1 MLNAMAPSTSTDPVE
16 FGFVATPTPS
26 EPSSSPRRGRRPEG
40 DARRA
45 LIEAAQ
51 TILATHPGGK
61 LTVREVASRAG
72 CDVALVNY
80 YFGSKEGL
88 LSAALEDALAELREV
103 LETYTRRDGTFEE
116 QVRRMVR
123 EPILAMGE
131 RAHLPRMIIGQILLE
146 RGPQAD
152 RWIAAL
158 GISQLKAVGDIVE
171 DGIRSGAFRQI
182 DARALVY
189 SFSAIPAFFFLMAPV
204 IERILGEGAVSQE
217 AVESFA
223 DAVADLVLHGLLAP
237 APEPEPDEPG

>member
-1 MLNAMAPSTSTDPVE
+1 MLKDPQ
-16 FGFVATPTPS
+16 
-26 EPSSSPRRGRRPEG
+26 PSSRRGRRPEG

-51 TILATHPGGK
+51 AILAARPAGK

-80 YFGSKEGL
+80 YFGSKDGL
-88 LSAALEDALAELREV
+88 LAAALEDALAELQEV
-103 LETYTRRDGTFEE
+103 LDAYAGGEGTFEE
-116 QVRRMVR
+116 KIRRMVR

-131 RAHLPRMIIGQILLE
+131 RRHLPRMIIGQILLE

-158 GISQLKAVGDIVE
+158 GMSQLQAVSEIVE
-171 DGIRSGAFRQI
+171 NGIRSGAFRQV

-204 IERILGEGAVSQE
+204 IERILGEEAVSQE

-223 DAVADLVLHGLLAP
+223 DAVTDLVLHGLLAAP
-237 APEPEPDEPG
+237 SGEAGEAPE

>member
-1 MLNAMAPSTSTDPVE
+1 MLKEPS
-16 FGFVATPTPS
+16 
-26 EPSSSPRRGRRPEG
+26 PSSSPRRGRRPEG

-51 TILATHPGGK
+51 AILAARPAGK
-61 LTVREVASRAG
+61 LTVREVAARAG

-88 LSAALEDALAELREV
+88 LAAALEDALAELRQV
-103 LETYTRRDGTFEE
+103 LETYTRMEGTFED

-131 RAHLPRMIIGQILLE
+131 RRHLPRMIIGQILLE

-158 GISQLKAVGDIVE
+158 GLSQLQAVGDIVE
-171 DGIRSGAFRQI
+171 EGIRSGAFRQV

-204 IERILGEGAVSQE
+204 IERILGEEAVSQE

-223 DAVADLVLHGLLAP
+223 DAVADLVLHGLMAP
-237 APEPEPDEPG
+237 APDAEGSPED

>member
-1 MLNAMAPSTSTDPVE
+1 MLKPE
-16 FGFVATPTPS
+16 Q
-26 EPSSSPRRGRRPEG
+26 PSSSGGRRGRRPEG
-40 DARRA
+40 DARKA

-51 TILATHPGGK
+51 AIMAARPAGK
-61 LTVREVASRAG
+61 LTVREVAARAG

-88 LSAALEDALAELREV
+88 LEAALEDALAELRAV
-103 LETYTRRDGTFEE
+103 LESNTRREGTFEE
-116 QVRRMVR
+116 QVRRMVT
-123 EPILAMGE
+123 EPILALGE
-131 RAHLPRMIIGQILLE
+131 RRHLPRMIIGQILLE

-158 GISQLKAVGDIVE
+158 GMSQLQAVGGVVE
-171 DGIRSGAFRQI
+171 DGIRSGAFRAV

-204 IERILGEGAVSQE
+204 IERILGEEAVSQE

-223 DAVADLVLHGLLAP
+223 DAVAGLVLYGLLAP
-237 APEPEPDEPG
+237 PRATELPE

>member
-1 MLNAMAPSTSTDPVE
+1 MLKDP
-16 FGFVATPTPS
+16 
-26 EPSSSPRRGRRPEG
+26 EPSSRRGRRPEG

-45 LIEAAQ
+45 LIQAAQ
-51 TILATHPGGK
+51 AILAARPAGK

-80 YFGSKEGL
+80 YFGSKDGL

-103 LETYTRRDGTFEE
+103 LDTYAGGEGTFEE
-116 QVRRMVR
+116 KVRRMVR

-131 RAHLPRMIIGQILLE
+131 RRHLPRMIIGQILLE

-158 GISQLKAVGDIVE
+158 GMSQLQAVSEIVE
-171 DGIRSGAFRQI
+171 NGIRSGAFRQV

-204 IERILGEGAVSQE
+204 IERILGEEAVSQE

-223 DAVADLVLHGLLAP
+223 DAVTDLVLHGLLAAP
-237 APEPEPDEPG
+237 SPEAGEAPE

>member
-1 MLNAMAPSTSTDPVE
+1 VAD
-16 FGFVATPTPS
+16 ATPEETGLPA
-26 EPSSSPRRGRRPEG
+26 RRGRRPEG

-51 TILATHPGGK
+51 AILAARPAGK

-80 YFGSKEGL
+80 YFGSKDGL
-88 LSAALEDALAELREV
+88 LAAALEDALAELREV
-103 LETYTRRDGTFEE
+103 LETFTRREGTFEE

-123 EPILAMGE
+123 EPILALGE
-131 RAHLPRMIIGQILLE
+131 RRHLPRMIIGQILLE

-158 GISQLKAVGDIVE
+158 GMSQLQAVGDLVE
-171 DGIRSGAFRQI
+171 DGVRSGAFRAV

-204 IERILGEGAVSQE
+204 IERILGEEAVSQE

-223 DAVADLVLHGLLAP
+223 DAVSDLVLHGLLAP
-237 APEPEPDEPG
+237 APEAEK

>member
-1 MLNAMAPSTSTDPVE
+1 MSDPAAP
-16 FGFVATPTPS
+16 A
-26 EPSSSPRRGRRPEG
+26 PRRGRRPEG

-51 TILATHPGGK
+51 AILAARPAGK

-80 YFGSKEGL
+80 YFGSKDGL
-88 LSAALEDALAELREV
+88 LTAALEDALDELRAV
-103 LETYTRRDGTFEE
+103 LETYTRREGTFEE

-123 EPILAMGE
+123 EPILALGE
-131 RAHLPRMIIGQILLE
+131 RRHLPRMIIGQILLE

-158 GISQLKAVGDIVE
+158 GMSQLQAVGDLVA
-171 DGIRSGAFRQI
+171 DGIGSGAFRPV

-204 IERILGEGAVSQE
+204 IERILGEEAVSQE

-223 DAVADLVLHGLLAP
+223 DAVTDLVLHGLLSQT
-237 APEPEPDEPG
+237 PESDDGATTP

>member
-1 MLNAMAPSTSTDPVE
+1 MLKDPQ
-16 FGFVATPTPS
+16 
-26 EPSSSPRRGRRPEG
+26 PSSRRGRRPEG

-51 TILATHPGGK
+51 GILAARPAGK

-103 LETYTRRDGTFEE
+103 LETYAGGEGTFEE
-116 QVRRMVR
+116 KIRRMVR

-131 RAHLPRMIIGQILLE
+131 RRHLPRMIIGQILLE

-158 GISQLKAVGDIVE
+158 GMSQLQAVSEIVE
-171 DGIRSGAFRQI
+171 NGIRSGAFRQV

-204 IERILGEGAVSQE
+204 IERILGEEAVSQE

-223 DAVADLVLHGLLAP
+223 DAVTDLVLHGLLAP
-237 APEPEPDEPG
+237 ASGQAGEAP

>member
-1 MLNAMAPSTSTDPVE
+1 MLNEP
-16 FGFVATPTPS
+16 G
-26 EPSSSPRRGRRPEG
+26 PSSSPRRGRRPEG

-51 TILATHPGGK
+51 AILAARPAGK

-88 LSAALEDALAELREV
+88 LAAALEDALRELREV
-103 LETYTRRDGTFEE
+103 LETYTQAEGTFEE
-116 QVRRMVR
+116 QVRRMIR

-131 RAHLPRMIIGQILLE
+131 RRHLPRMIIGQILLE

-152 RWIAAL
+152 KWIAAL
-158 GISQLKAVGDIVE
+158 GLSQLKAVGDIVE
-171 DGIRSGAFRQI
+171 AGIRSGAFRQI

-189 SFSAIPAFFFLMAPV
+189 SFSAIPTFFFLMAPV
-204 IERILGEGAVSQE
+204 LERILGEEAVSQE

-223 DAVADLVLHGLLAP
+223 DAVTDLVLHGLMAP
-237 APEPEPDEPG
+237 TPETED

>member
-1 MLNAMAPSTSTDPVE
+1 MADTTPE
-16 FGFVATPTPS
+16 EPTP
-26 EPSSSPRRGRRPEG
+26 PARRGRRPEG

-51 TILATHPGGK
+51 AILAARPAGK

-80 YFGSKEGL
+80 YFGSKDGL
-88 LSAALEDALAELREV
+88 LAAALEDALAELRQV
-103 LETYTRRDGTFEE
+103 LESNTRREGTFEE

-131 RAHLPRMIIGQILLE
+131 RRHLPRMIIGQILLE

-158 GISQLKAVGDIVE
+158 GISQLQAVGDIVE
-171 DGIRSGAFRQI
+171 DGIRSGAFRQV

-204 IERILGEGAVSQE
+204 IERILGEEAVSQE

-223 DAVADLVLHGLLAP
+223 DAVSDLVLHGLLAP
-237 APEPEPDEPG
+237 RADSDAGDG

>member
-1 MLNAMAPSTSTDPVE
+1 MLKPE
-16 FGFVATPTPS
+16 
-26 EPSSSPRRGRRPEG
+26 EPSSRAPRRGRRPEG

-51 TILATHPGGK
+51 AILAARPAGK

-80 YFGSKEGL
+80 YFGSKDGL
-88 LSAALEDALAELREV
+88 LAAALEDALAELREV
-103 LETYTRRDGTFEE
+103 LGTYSRREGTFEE

-123 EPILAMGE
+123 EPILALGE
-131 RAHLPRMIIGQILLE
+131 RRHLPRMIIGQILLE

-158 GISQLKAVGDIVE
+158 GMSQLEAVGGLVE
-171 DGIRSGAFRQI
+171 DGIRSGAFRPV
-182 DARALVY
+182 DARAIVY

-204 IERILGEGAVSQE
+204 IERILGEEAVSAE

-223 DAVADLVLHGLLAP
+223 DAVSDLVLYGLLAP
-237 APEPEPDEPG
+237 APGPSD

>member
-1 MLNAMAPSTSTDPVE
+1 
-16 FGFVATPTPS
+16 VA
-26 EPSSSPRRGRRPEG
+26 
-40 DARRA
+40 A
-45 LIEAAQ
+45 
-51 TILATHPGGK
+51 
-61 LTVREVASRAG
+61 RAG

-80 YFGSKEGL
+80 YFGSKDGL
-88 LSAALEDALAELREV
+88 LVAALEDALDELRAV
-103 LETYTRRDGTFEE
+103 LETYTRREGTFEE

-131 RAHLPRMIIGQILLE
+131 RRHLPRMIIGQILLE

-158 GISQLKAVGDIVE
+158 GMSQLQAVGDLVA
-171 DGIRSGAFRQI
+171 DGIRSGAFRQV

-204 IERILGEGAVSQE
+204 IERILGEEAVSQE

-223 DAVADLVLHGLLAP
+223 DAVTDLVLHGLLAQP
-237 APEPEPDEPG
+237 PEPDGGAATP

>member
-1 MLNAMAPSTSTDPVE
+1 VAD
-16 FGFVATPTPS
+16 ATPSPPEPSPPEPSPS
-26 EPSSSPRRGRRPEG
+26 EPSPATRRGRRPEG

-51 TILATHPGGK
+51 AILAARPAGK

-80 YFGSKEGL
+80 YFGSKDGL
-88 LSAALEDALAELREV
+88 LTAALEDALAELREV

-123 EPILAMGE
+123 EPILALGE
-131 RAHLPRMIIGQILLE
+131 RRHLPRMIIGQILLE

-158 GISQLKAVGDIVE
+158 GMSQLQAVGGIVE
-171 DGIRSGAFRQI
+171 DGIRSGAFRHV

-204 IERILGEGAVSQE
+204 IERILGEEAVSQE

-223 DAVADLVLHGLLAP
+223 DAVSDLVLHGLLAP
-237 APEPEPDEPG
+237 APEAEK

>member
-1 MLNAMAPSTSTDPVE
+1 MLKEPS
-16 FGFVATPTPS
+16 
-26 EPSSSPRRGRRPEG
+26 PSSSPRRGRRPEG

-51 TILATHPGGK
+51 AILAARPAGK
-61 LTVREVASRAG
+61 LTVREVAARAG

-88 LSAALEDALAELREV
+88 LAAALEDALAELRQV
-103 LETYTRRDGTFEE
+103 LETYTRPEGTFED

-131 RAHLPRMIIGQILLE
+131 RRHLPRMIIGQILLE

-158 GISQLKAVGDIVE
+158 GLSQLQAVGDIVE
-171 DGIRSGAFRQI
+171 EGIRSGAFRQV

-204 IERILGEGAVSQE
+204 IERILGEEAVSQE

-223 DAVADLVLHGLLAP
+223 DAVTDLVLHGLMAP
-237 APEPEPDEPG
+237 APASEGSAED

>member
-1 MLNAMAPSTSTDPVE
+1 M
-16 FGFVATPTPS
+16 ATPTPS
-26 EPSSSPRRGRRPEG
+26 DPVPRRGRRPEG

-51 TILATHPGGK
+51 AILAARPAGK

-80 YFGSKEGL
+80 YFGSKDGL
-88 LSAALEDALAELREV
+88 LAAALEDALDELRSV
-103 LETYTRRDGTFEE
+103 LETYTRREGTFEE

-131 RAHLPRMIIGQILLE
+131 RRHLPRMIIGQILLE

-158 GISQLKAVGDIVE
+158 GMSQLQAVGDLVA
-171 DGIRSGAFRQI
+171 DGVRSGAFRQI
-182 DARALVY
+182 DVRALVY

-204 IERILGEGAVSQE
+204 IERILGEEAVSQE

-223 DAVADLVLHGLLAP
+223 DAVTDLVLHGLLAGT
-237 APEPEPDEPG
+237 PEPDGGAATP

>member
-1 MLNAMAPSTSTDPVE
+1 MLKDP
-16 FGFVATPTPS
+16 
-26 EPSSSPRRGRRPEG
+26 EPSSRRGRRPEG

-45 LIEAAQ
+45 LIQAAQ
-51 TILATHPGGK
+51 AILAARPAGK

-80 YFGSKEGL
+80 YFGSKDGL

-103 LETYTRRDGTFEE
+103 LDTYAGGEGTFEE
-116 QVRRMVR
+116 KVRRMVR

-131 RAHLPRMIIGQILLE
+131 RRHLPRMIIGQILLE

-158 GISQLKAVGDIVE
+158 GMSQLQAVSEIVE
-171 DGIRSGAFRQI
+171 NGIRSGAFRQV

-204 IERILGEGAVSQE
+204 IERILGEEAVSQE

-223 DAVADLVLHGLLAP
+223 DAVTDLVLHGLLAAP
-237 APEPEPDEPG
+237 SGDPGEAPE

>member
-1 MLNAMAPSTSTDPVE
+1 MLKPE
-16 FGFVATPTPS
+16 
-26 EPSSSPRRGRRPEG
+26 EPSSPAARRGRRAEG

-51 TILATHPGGK
+51 AILAVRPAGK
-61 LTVREVASRAG
+61 LTVREVAARAG

-80 YFGSKEGL
+80 YFGSKDGL
-88 LSAALEDALAELREV
+88 LEAALEDALAELRQV
-103 LETYTRRDGTFEE
+103 LESNTRREGTFEE
-116 QVRRMVR
+116 QVRRMVT
-123 EPILAMGE
+123 EPILALGE
-131 RAHLPRMIIGQILLE
+131 RRHLPRMIIGQILLE

-158 GISQLKAVGDIVE
+158 GMSQLQAVGGVVE
-171 DGIRSGAFRQI
+171 DGIRSGAFRAV

-204 IERILGEGAVSQE
+204 IERILGEEAVSQE

-223 DAVADLVLHGLLAP
+223 DAVADLVLYGLLAP
-237 APEPEPDEPG
+237 DHRPVDQDD

>member
-1 MLNAMAPSTSTDPVE
+1 MATSKPTTNDP
-16 FGFVATPTPS
+16 A
-26 EPSSSPRRGRRPEG
+26 PRRGRRPEG

-51 TILATHPGGK
+51 AILAARPAGK

-88 LSAALEDALAELREV
+88 LTAALEDALTELREV
-103 LETYTRRDGTFEE
+103 LETYTSGEGTFEE

-131 RAHLPRMIIGQILLE
+131 RRHLPRMIIGQILLE

-158 GISQLKAVGDIVE
+158 GMSQLQAVSEIVE
-171 DGIRSGAFRQI
+171 NGVRSGAFRQV

-204 IERILGEGAVSQE
+204 IERILGEEAVSQE

-223 DAVADLVLHGLLAP
+223 DAVTDLVLHGLLAP
-237 APEPEPDEPG
+237 ASGEAGEAP

>member
-1 MLNAMAPSTSTDPVE
+1 MLKEP
-16 FGFVATPTPS
+16 G
-26 EPSSSPRRGRRPEG
+26 PSSSPRRGRRPEG

-51 TILATHPGGK
+51 AILSARPAGK
-61 LTVREVASRAG
+61 LTVREVATRAG

-80 YFGSKEGL
+80 YFGSKDGL
-88 LSAALEDALAELREV
+88 LAAALEDALAELREV
-103 LETYTRRDGTFEE
+103 LETYTQGEGSFEE
-116 QVRRMVR
+116 QVRRMIR

-131 RAHLPRMIIGQILLE
+131 RRHLPRMIIGQILLE

-158 GISQLKAVGDIVE
+158 GLSQLQAVGDIVE
-171 DGIRSGAFRQI
+171 EGIRSGAFRQV

-204 IERILGEGAVSQE
+204 IERILGEEAVSQE

-223 DAVADLVLHGLLAP
+223 DAVTDLVLHGLMAP
-237 APEPEPDEPG
+237 GPDSEGGADG

>member
-1 MLNAMAPSTSTDPVE
+1 MLKDPQ
-16 FGFVATPTPS
+16 
-26 EPSSSPRRGRRPEG
+26 PSSRRGRRPEG

-51 TILATHPGGK
+51 AILAARPAGK

-103 LETYTRRDGTFEE
+103 LETYSGGEGTFEE
-116 QVRRMVR
+116 KVRRMVR

-131 RAHLPRMIIGQILLE
+131 RRHLPRMIIGQILLE

-158 GISQLKAVGDIVE
+158 GMSQLQAVSEIVE
-171 DGIRSGAFRQI
+171 NGIRSGAFRQV

-204 IERILGEGAVSQE
+204 IERILGEEAVSQE

-223 DAVADLVLHGLLAP
+223 DAVTDLVLHGLLAP
-237 APEPEPDEPG
+237 ASGEAGEAP